1 MNGKRLVI
9 RNNTHTHTHPP
20 TKFHLNM
27 QLHQLFS
34 LPLSLFL
41 ETLSLSSFDAHV
53 TCRAFLSNLSMIIDR
68 RLIIKYV
75 MIKLAWIDEE
85 IGEML
90 YIFAASRVKYT
101 PLPCS
106 TITQRRRLK
115 NLSVFFNICGVFSL
129 CCQPLFFFIKT
140 LIKDIFLIKQ
150 YTVVVV

>member
-9 RNNTHTHTHPP
+9 RNNTHTHTP

-101 PLPCS
+101 PLPCL

-115 NLSVFFNICGVFSL
+115 NLSVFFNICGVFFL
-129 CCQPLFFFIKT
+129 T
-140 LIKDIFLIKQ
+140 LLSTIVLLYQ
-150 YTVVVV
+150 NVN